1 MIAGRGWAKRI
12 LEVQWATRRVL
23 AWHAVFGRCSCRAAQ
38 VLDVQRAAAC
48 AISAET
54 RSLRVDGQGARVLS
68 WARERQGVCAR
79 QGAHRPSIDRVEG
92 EHSARTSALCPGQST
107 RSGNQRCLRALMMV
121 KRNERAD
128 LAATVRPTAHVLGP
142 SESRDG
148 NRWSQDQPP
157 SRDRPQLS

>member
-79 QGAHRPSIDRVEG
+79 QGAHRPSIDRVK
-92 EHSARTSALCPGQST
+92 AST
-107 RSGNQRCLRALMMV
+107 RR
-121 KRNERAD
+121 E
-128 LAATVRPTAHVLGP
+128 
-142 SESRDG
+142 
-148 NRWSQDQPP
+148 
-157 SRDRPQLS
+157 PQLYVLQAKYKKWQPKMLAGTYDGQAQ